1 MAEVALS
8 NGEKT
13 LKVPNHAEELEG
25 RTLTQNGEEAKEN
38 EPPAEAEEDKKTDGK
53 RTNYLEGWLRILTLE
68 KESDESDSDESINIE
83 INPIVGPTSITL
95 VGII

>member
-25 RTLTQNGEEAKEN
+25 RTLSHNGAEAAED
-38 EPPAEAEEDKKTDGK
+38 EPPAEEEEEDKKTNG
-53 RTNYLEGWLRILTLE
+53 RTGQN
-68 KESDESDSDESINIE
+68 KDESTVDF
-83 INPIVGPTSITL
+83 L
-95 VGII
+95 F